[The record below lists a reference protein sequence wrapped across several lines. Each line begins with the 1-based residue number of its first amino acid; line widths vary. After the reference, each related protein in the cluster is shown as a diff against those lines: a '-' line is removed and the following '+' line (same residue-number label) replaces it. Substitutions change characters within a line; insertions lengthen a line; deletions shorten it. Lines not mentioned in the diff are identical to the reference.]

1 MLMSRTAALSFVFVI
16 IVAYMVFAAV
26 TSRGLRTAGATW
38 QTEALSAAGA
48 GGGTQAGAGSQQ
60 PAATTTDEAAPEDAL
75 NTAVSLTCDRLIE
88 EYRLSPREA
97 QILPMVIE
105 GRSRAYIS
113 EQLNLSDSTVKTHIS
128 HIYGKCSVTGRQG
141 LVELVFQ
148 APEEA

>member
-1 MLMSRTAALSFVFVI
+1 MSRTAALSFVFVI

-26 TSRGLRTAGATW
+26 TSRGLRGTGATWGAEALPTAGA
-38 QTEALSAAGA
+38 
-48 GGGTQAGAGSQQ
+48 GTGMETATDSRQ
-60 PAATTTDEAAPEDAL
+60 PATAAANEAAPEDAL

>member
-1 MLMSRTAALSFVFVI
+1 MATA
-16 IVAYMVFAAV
+16 
-26 TSRGLRTAGATW
+26 
-38 QTEALSAAGA
+38 
-48 GGGTQAGAGSQQ
+48 
-60 PAATTTDEAAPEDAL
+60 DEAAPEDAL
-75 NTAVSLTCDRLIE
+75 NTAVSLTCDRLID